1 MKKKVKQLTN
11 YLKYP
16 QKVAKNLNFLENK
29 NTILY
34 KNFFIIPKVKFR
46 VQLSKRY
53 GGKTEYSWIYVSING
68 KKISGALLFIPEWS
82 LSAGELDYWVS
93 QKITRA
99 INFFNPKAS
108 RNKRIAKRIIESFF
122 KVKVKEVK

>member
-16 QKVAKNLNFLENK
+16 QKVAKNLNFLDNK
-29 NTILY
+29 KTILY

-53 GGKTEYSWIYVSING
+53 GGKTEYSWIYVSMRENLIIG
-68 KKISGALLFIPEWS
+68 FL
-82 LSAGELDYWVS
+82 
-93 QKITRA
+93 
-99 INFFNPKAS
+99 
-108 RNKRIAKRIIESFF
+108 KR
-122 KVKVKEVK
+122 

>member
-16 QKVAKNLNFLENK
+16 QKVAKNLNYLDNK
-29 NTILY
+29 KTILY

-46 VQLSKRY
+46 VQLGKKY

-68 KKISGALLFIPEWS
+68 KKVSGALLFIPEFS
-82 LSAGELDYWVS
+82 LSKQEIDYWVS